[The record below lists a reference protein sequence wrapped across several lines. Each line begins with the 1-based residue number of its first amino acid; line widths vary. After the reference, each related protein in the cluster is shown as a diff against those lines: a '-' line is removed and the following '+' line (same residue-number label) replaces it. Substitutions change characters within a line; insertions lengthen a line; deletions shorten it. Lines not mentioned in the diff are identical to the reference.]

1 MYFYRLRRHNGKSSV
16 CLYAD
21 FKCNSIH
28 LSLTGNFDNKQCR
41 FQWMY
46 TSYSFNPRL
55 GIYFIIILDLLHSLY
70 IEPTWVNTRLVAF
83 TCLTSICL
91 IHGTLLKL
99 GLRLQNTLGALKLL
113 VLALIPVSGF
123 LYLAGVKGIQVGD
136 EYEKPNNFTWDT
148 FWEGSGTGPSA
159 FVNGLFNVIWYES
172 SFLERGFL
180 HLNFFYLWF
189 LSRSFIGYASI
200 NSVLSEVRDPVRTL
214 KLAAPLAMISVAAV
228 YFFINISYYAV
239 VSKTDILESQRIVAS
254 VIEKLGFSFFLFIK
268 LFIEPYISGIYS
280 VLRQRGWSFRYF
292 AASSFVDFVCYTN
305 IT

>member
-1 MYFYRLRRHNGKSSV
+1 
-16 CLYAD
+16 
-21 FKCNSIH
+21 
-28 LSLTGNFDNKQCR
+28 
-41 FQWMY
+41 MY

-55 GIYFIIILDLLHSLY
+55 GIYFIIILDLLHSLH
-70 IEPTWVNTRLVAF
+70 IEPTWLNTRFVAF

-180 HLNFFYLWF
+180 HLNFFL
-189 LSRSFIGYASI
+189 L
-200 NSVLSEVRDPVRTL
+200 
-214 KLAAPLAMISVAAV
+214 MIP
-228 YFFINISYYAV
+228 F
-239 VSKTDILESQRIVAS
+239 
-254 VIEKLGFSFFLFIK
+254 
-268 LFIEPYISGIYS
+268 
-280 VLRQRGWSFRYF
+280 
-292 AASSFVDFVCYTN
+292 
-305 IT
+305 